1 VTLRILPYYR
11 QHFAQITTTG
21 QLKAMLRDGPYAW
34 PGGYPLF
41 FVTSDGGALS
51 FQTVQDELSRC
62 FELFRLVFRFFDDL
76 EALNDRAVEA
86 LKDDG

>member
-1 VTLRILPYYR
+1 
-11 QHFAQITTTG
+11 
-21 QLKAMLRDGPYAW
+21 
-34 PGGYPLF
+34 
-41 FVTSDGGALS
+41 LS